1 MEYIKLPNCST
12 KKPDRILA
20 ALRTE
25 KGRRLFAIV
34 AREINKRGFSLNQ
47 DNRLHEYFVWSED
60 TEEQRERTKDWNQI
74 VWIMEEKSLQIRW
87 ISYDT
92 LRRVGELLE

>member
-1 MEYIKLPNCST
+1 MRSDNSLGSADTRKKVLTNNNYLYHKYMEYIKLPNCST

-47 DNRLHEYFVWSED
+47 DNRLHEYFV
-60 TEEQRERTKDWNQI
+60 
-74 VWIMEEKSLQIRW
+74 
-87 ISYDT
+87 
-92 LRRVGELLE
+92 